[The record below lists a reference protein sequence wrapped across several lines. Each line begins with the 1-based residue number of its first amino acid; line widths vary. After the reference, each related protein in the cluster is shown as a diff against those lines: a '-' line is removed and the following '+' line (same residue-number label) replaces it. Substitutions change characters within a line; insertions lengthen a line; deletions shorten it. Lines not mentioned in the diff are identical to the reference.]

1 MVKTSPFKVGGMGS
15 VPGSGTNI
23 PNDSQPRNENIKQKQ
38 FVTNS
43 VKTLNFFFKE
53 KYRDIYV

>member
-15 VPGSGTNI
+15 VPSSGTKI
-23 PNDSQPRNENIKQKQ
+23 PNYSQPRNENIKQKQ

-43 VKTLNFFFKE
+43 VKTSKIFLKE
-53 KYRDIYV
+53 KYRDMYV